1 MTPLEFDDIVFSL
14 QRFGGI
20 TEYWRQMTTRIE
32 AMPSFSVRRSIGTRL
47 GRMRR
52 LSSTCEIF
60 HSSYYRTARGPTV
73 RNVTTV
79 HDLAYELGFVGSGVR
94 AALHRAEHRRAFF
107 ASDVLICV
115 SSNTR
120 DDLLRVY
127 PALAARCEILVI
139 PHGVSLPE
147 PKSQTSPSLMAGTP
161 YILFVGGRGAYKNFF
176 NALVAFSASGLARA
190 GFRLLCTGKEL
201 SRDEA
206 SRIASLGLTGCVV
219 SAGTIDQASLAQL
232 YVQAYC
238 LLYPSL
244 FEGFGMPLLEAMGL
258 GCPVVASNT
267 SAIPEIAGDAA
278 LLVDGTDPDAIAA
291 ALLQLREPAL
301 RERLVARGRGRA
313 SLFTWERSASEH
325 ARVYS
330 SLAGQKLAD
339 PDPVDT
345 PTP

>member
-1 MTPLEFDDIVFSL
+1 MTLLEFDDIVFSL

-32 AMPSFSVRRSIGTRL
+32 AMPSFSVRRSSGTRL

-52 LSSTCEIF
+52 LSSACEIF

-79 HDLAYELGFVGSGVR
+79 HDLAYELGFVDSGVR
-94 AALHRAEHRRAFF
+94 AALHLVEHRRAFF
-107 ASDVLICV
+107 ASDALICV

-120 DDLLRVY
+120 DDLLQVY
-127 PALAARCEILVI
+127 PALAARCEIAVI

-147 PKSQTSPSLMAGTP
+147 AKSVTPPSIMVGTP

-176 NALVAFSASGLARA
+176 NALAAFSASGLAHS
-190 GFRLLCTGKEL
+190 GFRLLCTGKEF
-201 SRDEA
+201 SREEV
-206 SRIASLGLTGCVV
+206 SRISGLGLAGCVV
-219 SAGTIDQASLAQL
+219 SAGTIDQATLAAL
-232 YVQAYC
+232 YAQAHC

-258 GCPVVASNT
+258 GCPVVASDT

-278 LLVDGTDPDAIAA
+278 LLVDGKDPDAIAA
-291 ALLQLREPAL
+291 ALLQLRDPAL
-301 RERLVARGRGRA
+301 RERLVAKGRHRA
-313 SLFTWERSASEH
+313 SLYTWERSASEH
-325 ARVYS
+325 ARVYA
-330 SLAGQKLAD
+330 SLAGERLVYSA
-339 PDPVDT
+339 PISAP
-345 PTP
+345 PL